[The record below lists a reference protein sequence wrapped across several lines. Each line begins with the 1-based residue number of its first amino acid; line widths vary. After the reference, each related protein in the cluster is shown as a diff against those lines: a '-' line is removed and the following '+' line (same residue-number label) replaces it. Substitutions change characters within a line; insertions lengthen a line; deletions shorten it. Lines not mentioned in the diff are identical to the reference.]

1 MINTHV
7 NPSSTKPSVRSVLR
21 RIARERAKIINHKE
35 KTAENALGRLPFPDA
50 LFLSKFISES
60 AFYVEELERHID
72 EELLDY
78 WQTRDHA
85 LRILT
90 GVLIQETQPQTK
102 EI

>member
-1 MINTHV
+1 MANIQF
-7 NPSSTKPSVRSVLR
+7 NPSSTKPSVVSVLR
-21 RIARERAKIINHKE
+21 RIARERAKTANHRK
-35 KTAENALGRLPFPDA
+35 KTSGSTHGKIPFLNA

-90 GVLIQETQPQTK
+90 EVLMQETK

>member
-1 MINTHV
+1 MTNIQV
-7 NPSSTKPSVRSVLR
+7 NPSLTMPSVTSILR
-21 RIARERAKIINHKE
+21 KIARQKAKSINHKK
-35 KTAENALGRLPFPDA
+35 KTPESTPGKLLFSDA

-60 AFYVEELERHID
+60 AFYIEELERHID

-90 GVLIQETQPQTK
+90 EVLMQETQTK
-102 EI
+102 TNIL